1 MTNMV
6 FLYQLYLINLVV
18 NLPSVLTRSD
28 AVTLRKFTREVVN
41 RIETQHRRNLCNG
54 VISFTNE

>member
-1 MTNMV
+1 MVNMV

-28 AVTLRKFTREVVN
+28 AITLRKFTREVVN
-41 RIETQHRRNLCNG
+41 RIETQHGRNLCNG